1 MMKGLGNNIRT
12 TDPRSITDSR
22 HQQLNNDNQEL
33 GTTTRKRERDTQE
46 AAYADETREQKV
58 VHYNQQGE
66 RIVKTK
72 TKT

>member
-1 MMKGLGNNIRT
+1 METSLRATNVMYHNKKVC
-12 TDPRSITDSR
+12 
-22 HQQLNNDNQEL
+22 E
-33 GTTTRKRERDTQE
+33 RETV
-46 AAYADETREQKV
+46 YTDETREQKV